1 MKSIFQQSYI
11 AYVKTERPGKC
22 STFSIRNAFAQ
33 MCHTPHAHAIETE
46 RPGKCSTFSIRN
58 AFAQMCHTPYAHAI
72 ETERPGK
79 CSTFS
84 IRNAFAQMCHTPY
97 ALLFFSLI
105 LFSNLYA
112 QEKPLV
118 VSSASIFA
126 DMASAIGG
134 DLIESVSIVP
144 IGGDPHIYE
153 PTPGDVRVLVKANL
167 ILQNG
172 LTFEGWITDLIKNS
186 GSKAPVITITDGIIP
201 ITSEMHQNATDPHA
215 WMEPVNGKVYAHNI
229 KAALLQLLPNHHEQI
244 TAQFDKYIAQLDE
257 LDNYIKENIARIDT
271 NKRILI
277 TSHDS
282 FHYYGRRYGLRLES
296 VMGTS
301 TDADVRTSDLIRLNE
316 VIQQHKIPVV
326 FIESTINPKL
336 LNQVAA
342 DNDISIGGKLYSDSL
357 GDKDSPASTYL
368 KMVRHNTDV
377 IVSGLT
383 SALKTSEDKESTG
396 SSNILKIVAFAA
408 LLIAI
413 GIFLWRKKIFTA

>member
-1 MKSIFQQSYI
+1 
-11 AYVKTERPGKC
+11 
-22 STFSIRNAFAQ
+22 

>member
-1 MKSIFQQSYI
+1 
-11 AYVKTERPGKC
+11 
-22 STFSIRNAFAQ
+22 
-33 MCHTPHAHAIETE
+33 
-46 RPGKCSTFSIRN
+46 
-58 AFAQMCHTPYAHAI
+58 MCHTPYAVL
-72 ETERPGK
+72 R
-79 CSTFS
+79 
-84 IRNAFAQMCHTPY
+84 
-97 ALLFFSLI
+97 LSLI
-105 LFSNLYA
+105 LSLFGFSLSTYA

-153 PTPGDVRVLVKANL
+153 PTPGDVRVLVKADL

-186 GSKAPVITITDGIIP
+186 GSKAPVITITEGIIP

-215 WMEPVNGKVYAHNI
+215 WMEPVNGKIYAHNI
-229 KAALLQLLPNHHEQI
+229 KAALLQLLPNNHEQI
-244 TAQFDKYIAQLDE
+244 IAQFDKYVAQLDE
-257 LDNYIKENIARIDT
+257 LDNYIKVNISRIDT

-301 TDADVRTSDLIRLNE
+301 TDADVRTSDLMRLNE
-316 VIQQHKIPVV
+316 VIQQQKIPVV

-368 KMVRHNTDV
+368 KMVRYNTDV

-383 SALKTSEDKESTG
+383 SALKVTEDKDTTG
-396 SSNILKIVAFAA
+396 SSGTLKIVAFAV

-413 GIFLWRKKIFTA
+413 GIFMWRKKIFAA

>member
-1 MKSIFQQSYI
+1 MKPLNLNFTTLYQQ
-11 AYVKTERPGKC
+11 TEQPSKC
-22 STFSIRNAFAQ
+22 STFSIR
-33 MCHTPHAHAIETE
+33 
-46 RPGKCSTFSIRN
+46 K
-58 AFAQMCHTPYAHAI
+58 AFAQMCHTPYAHLT
-72 ETERPGK
+72 TEQPSK

-84 IRNAFAQMCHTPY
+84 IRKAFAQMCHTPY
-97 ALLFFSLI
+97 ALLHLSLRLFLLLRLSLRLFTSLSLFSFSL
-105 LFSNLYA
+105 SMYA
-112 QEKPLV
+112 QDEPMV

-153 PTPGDVRVLVKANL
+153 PTPGDIRKLLNADL

-186 GSKAPVITITDGIIP
+186 GSKAPVVTITEGIAP
-201 ITSEMHQNATDPHA
+201 ITSAQHLNAVDPHA

-229 KAALLQLLPNHHEQI
+229 KNALLQLLPDHHEQI
-244 TAQFDKYIAQLDE
+244 NVQFESYIEALDS
-257 LDNYIKENIARIDT
+257 LDMYIKEQIARIDT
-271 NKRILI
+271 HKRILI

-282 FHYYGRRYGLRLES
+282 FHYYGKRYGLQLES
-296 VMGTS
+296 VLGTS
-301 TDADVRTSDLIRLNE
+301 TDADVRTSDLMRLNE
-316 VIQQHKIPVV
+316 VIQSHNIPVV

-342 DNDISIGGKLYSDSL
+342 DNGISIGGKLYSDSL

-377 IVSGLT
+377 IVGGLT
-383 SALKTSEDKESTG
+383 SAMTIAIDDQK
-396 SSNILKIVAFAA
+396 SNTASILRIIAFAV
-408 LLIAI
+408 LLIAT
-413 GIFLWRKKIFTA
+413 GIFLWKKKIFAS

>member
-1 MKSIFQQSYI
+1 MKPINPHTS
-11 AYVKTERPGKC
+11 TERPSKC
-22 STFSIRNAFAQ
+22 STYSTRKAFAQ
-33 MCHTPHAHAIETE
+33 MCHTPHALTIVTE
-46 RPGKCSTFSIRN
+46 RPSKCSTLSIRK
-58 AFAQMCHTPYAHAI
+58 AFTQMCHTPH
-72 ETERPGK
+72 
-79 CSTFS
+79 
-84 IRNAFAQMCHTPY
+84 
-97 ALLFFSLI
+97 ALLRLSLSLLLS
-105 LFSNLYA
+105 LFLLPNLQA

-134 DLIESVSIVP
+134 DLIESVSLVP

-153 PTPGDVRVLVKANL
+153 PTPGDVRVLVKADL

-172 LTFEGWITDLIKNS
+172 LTFEGWITELIKNS
-186 GSKAPVITITDGIIP
+186 GSKAPVITLTEGIIP
-201 ITSEMHQNATDPHA
+201 ITSEIHQNATDPHA
-215 WMEPVNGKVYAHNI
+215 WMEPANGKVYAHNI
-229 KAALLQLLPNHHEQI
+229 KAALLQLLPNNHEQI
-244 TAQFDKYIAQLDE
+244 IAQFDKYITQLEE
-257 LDNYIKENIARIDT
+257 LDNYIKENISRIDT

-316 VIQQHKIPVV
+316 VIQQYKIPVV

-342 DNDISIGGKLYSDSL
+342 DNNISIGGKLYSDSL

-368 KMVRHNTDV
+368 QMIRHNTDV

-383 SALKTSEDKESTG
+383 SALKVTEDKEATGPSST
-396 SSNILKIVAFAA
+396 LKIIGFA
-408 LLIAI
+408 LLLLAI
-413 GIFLWRKKIFTA
+413 GAFLWRKKIFAA

>member
-1 MKSIFQQSYI
+1 MTLNYLQTYI
-11 AYVKTERPGKC
+11 TTERPGTCSTLSTRKAIAQMCHTPHAHLSTERPGKCSTFTIRKAFAQMCHTPHAHLITERPGKC
-22 STFSIRNAFAQ
+22 STFSIRKAF
-33 MCHTPHAHAIETE
+33 T
-46 RPGKCSTFSIRN
+46 
-58 AFAQMCHTPYAHAI
+58 
-72 ETERPGK
+72 
-79 CSTFS
+79 
-84 IRNAFAQMCHTPY
+84 QMCHTPY
-97 ALLFFSLI
+97 ALLRLSLCLSLFGFSL
-105 LFSNLYA
+105 STYA

-153 PTPGDVRVLVKANL
+153 PTPGDVRVLVKADL

-186 GSKAPVITITDGIIP
+186 GSKAPVVTITDGIIP

-215 WMEPVNGKVYAHNI
+215 WMEPVNGKVYAANI
-229 KAALLQLLPNHHEQI
+229 KAALLQLLPNNHEQI
-244 TAQFDKYIAQLDE
+244 IAQFDKYIAQLDE
-257 LDNYIKENIARIDT
+257 LDRYIKENIARIDT

-301 TDADVRTSDLIRLNE
+301 TDADVRTSDLMRLNE

-368 KMVRHNTDV
+368 KMVRYNTDV
-377 IVSGLT
+377 IVNGLT
-383 SALKTSEDKESTG
+383 SALKVTVDKDTTG
-396 SSNILKIVAFAA
+396 SSGTLKIVAFAV

-413 GIFLWRKKIFTA
+413 GIFMWRKKIFAA

>member
-1 MKSIFQQSYI
+1 MKSSNLYMS
-11 AYVKTERPGKC
+11 APVVETERPGKC

-33 MCHTPHAHAIETE
+33 MCHTPHT
-46 RPGKCSTFSIRN
+46 
-58 AFAQMCHTPYAHAI
+58 
-72 ETERPGK
+72 
-79 CSTFS
+79 
-84 IRNAFAQMCHTPY
+84 
-97 ALLFFSLI
+97 LLRLSLS
-105 LFSNLYA
+105 LFLFGLSLCIYA

-153 PTPGDVRVLVKANL
+153 PTPGDVRVLVKADL

-186 GSKAPVITITDGIIP
+186 GSKAPVVTITSGITP

-215 WMEPVNGKVYAHNI
+215 WMEPVNGKIYAQNI
-229 KAALLQLLPNHHEQI
+229 KDALITLLPDKREKI
-244 TAQFDKYIAQLDE
+244 TTQYDQYVAQLHE
-257 LDNYIKENIARIDT
+257 LDRYIRENIARIDT

-296 VMGTS
+296 VLGTS
-301 TDADVRTSDLIRLNE
+301 TDADVRTSDLMRLNE
-316 VIQQHKIPVV
+316 VIQTYKIPVV

-368 KMVRHNTDV
+368 KMVRYNTDV

-383 SALKTSEDKESTG
+383 SALKITEEKDTAG
-396 SSNILKIVAFAA
+396 SSSALKIIAFAV

-413 GIFLWRKKIFTA
+413 GVFLWRKKIFAA